1 MSADPGM
8 SYLHALIDEVLDA
21 DIRRARRAPRRE
33 DTDLAEQSSAASAM
47 AEEMYERAVIKEAR
61 AIVEG
66 VSLEPP
72 TREHLRVLVGRM
84 PAPSRYSEQPF

>member
-1 MSADPGM
+1 
-8 SYLHALIDEVLDA
+8 
-21 DIRRARRAPRRE
+21 
-33 DTDLAEQSSAASAM
+33 M